1 MNKKKLRNILLP
13 IVIIAVIVACYVG
26 YFMRTQPLLDCMT
39 GTDIPSTGE
48 ITRYDEAHKDG
59 VSLAV
64 TSPDQVSG
72 LWQAIQ
78 DTEVRFVRGR
88 GTAVAP
94 PGGVYYEVSLTSADG
109 ASVYGFGCNSN
120 EDLVIQGSAYVIVG
134 ESQILQALDALF
146 PCARCS
152 APSAVKTARCPHS
165 AAGCAAPVRSSARK
179 ASDRGRSVP
188 PPGLP

>member
-88 GTAVAP
+88 STAVAP

-120 EDLVIQGSAYVIVG
+120 DWTLSSGLGLRHCGREPDSPGFG
-134 ESQILQALDALF
+134 RLF
-146 PCARCS
+146 PDS
-152 APSAVKTARCPHS
+152 AE
-165 AAGCAAPVRSSARK
+165 
-179 ASDRGRSVP
+179 
-188 PPGLP
+188 

>member
-1 MNKKKLRNILLP
+1 M
-13 IVIIAVIVACYVG
+13 
-26 YFMRTQPLLDCMT
+26 
-39 GTDIPSTGE
+39 
-48 ITRYDEAHKDG
+48 
-59 VSLAV
+59 

-78 DTEVRFVRGR
+78 NTEVRFVRGR

-146 PCARCS
+146 PDS
-152 APSAVKTARCPHS
+152 AE
-165 AAGCAAPVRSSARK
+165 
-179 ASDRGRSVP
+179 
-188 PPGLP
+188 

>member
-1 MNKKKLRNILLP
+1 MLCLELGSQLLP
-13 IVIIAVIVACYVG
+13 IPVDVFSRQKERVLPRSDADGVNEHVVFENAAHDDFV
-26 YFMRTQPLLDCMT
+26 L
-39 GTDIPSTGE
+39 S
-48 ITRYDEAHKDG
+48 HKDG

-146 PCARCS
+146 PDS
-152 APSAVKTARCPHS
+152 AE
-165 AAGCAAPVRSSARK
+165 
-179 ASDRGRSVP
+179 
-188 PPGLP
+188 

>member
-48 ITRYDEAHKDG
+48 ITRYDEAHKEG

-78 DTEVRFVRGR
+78 DTEIRFVRGR

-146 PCARCS
+146 PDS
-152 APSAVKTARCPHS
+152 AE
-165 AAGCAAPVRSSARK
+165 
-179 ASDRGRSVP
+179 
-188 PPGLP
+188 

>member
-78 DTEVRFVRGR
+78 

-146 PCARCS
+146 PDS
-152 APSAVKTARCPHS
+152 AE
-165 AAGCAAPVRSSARK
+165 
-179 ASDRGRSVP
+179 
-188 PPGLP
+188 

>member
-120 EDLVIQGSAYVIVG
+120 EDLVIQGSAYVLW
-134 ESQILQALDALF
+134 ERARFSRLWTPSSQIRRSNPPAAKKLGNAPEIFKNTVDFCQA
-146 PCARCS
+146 RQ
-152 APSAVKTARCPHS
+152 V
-165 AAGCAAPVRSSARK
+165 
-179 ASDRGRSVP
+179 
-188 PPGLP
+188 

>member
-88 GTAVAP
+88 AP
-94 PGGVYYEVSLTSADG
+94 RSPLPA
-109 ASVYGFGCNSN
+109 GF
-120 EDLVIQGSAYVIVG
+120 
-134 ESQILQALDALF
+134 
-146 PCARCS
+146 
-152 APSAVKTARCPHS
+152 TM
-165 AAGCAAPVRSSARK
+165 RS
-179 ASDRGRSVP
+179 P
-188 PPGLP
+188 

>member
-109 ASVYGFGCNSN
+109 ASV
-120 EDLVIQGSAYVIVG
+120 
-134 ESQILQALDALF
+134 
-146 PCARCS
+146 
-152 APSAVKTARCPHS
+152 
-165 AAGCAAPVRSSARK
+165 
-179 ASDRGRSVP
+179 
-188 PPGLP
+188 

>member
-94 PGGVYYEVSLTSADG
+94 PGGVYYEVSPDQCGRRLGLWFRLQLQRGPCHPGLGLRHCGREPDSP
-109 ASVYGFGCNSN
+109 GFGRPLPRFGGVTRRAAKNLEMPRKFSK
-120 EDLVIQGSAYVIVG
+120 IQLIFAG
-134 ESQILQALDALF
+134 
-146 PCARCS
+146 
-152 APSAVKTARCPHS
+152 TASIMLR
-165 AAGCAAPVRSSARK
+165 
-179 ASDRGRSVP
+179 
-188 PPGLP
+188 

>member
-72 LWQAIQ
+72 LWQASR
-78 DTEVRFVRGR
+78 TLRSASSGA
-88 GTAVAP
+88 GAP
-94 PGGVYYEVSLTSADG
+94 RSPLPA
-109 ASVYGFGCNSN
+109 GF
-120 EDLVIQGSAYVIVG
+120 
-134 ESQILQALDALF
+134 
-146 PCARCS
+146 
-152 APSAVKTARCPHS
+152 TM
-165 AAGCAAPVRSSARK
+165 RS
-179 ASDRGRSVP
+179 P
-188 PPGLP
+188 

>member
-1 MNKKKLRNILLP
+1 MPDGWFFSLLFFLLPCIFLAFFRRPAYNESILPLPTRRRTDARNKKKLRNILLP

-146 PCARCS
+146 PDS
-152 APSAVKTARCPHS
+152 AE
-165 AAGCAAPVRSSARK
+165 
-179 ASDRGRSVP
+179 
-188 PPGLP
+188 